1 MRTQV
6 QILSTQAKRPA
17 QPCTPVTTHWVV
29 MTTGLLGLTELPALQ
44 KSLSEHPGS
53 VRDAIPRGQV
63 RKWWKGTPDVLWI
76 LHGPAKTRADNGKP
90 PFLVFVL
97 YYILKQDLTA
107 WKARTLVFRHSPQG
121 HTNSRPRGC
130 MQVVTLQLTSGR
142 F

>member
-29 MTTGLLGLTELPALQ
+29 MATGLLGLTELPALQ

-76 LHGPAKTRADNGKP
+76 LHGPAKTRAR
-90 PFLVFVL
+90 
-97 YYILKQDLTA
+97 
-107 WKARTLVFRHSPQG
+107 ARTHAHMQQNPKPK
-121 HTNSRPRGC
+121 NSRVRW
-130 MQVVTLQLTSGR
+130 T
-142 F
+142 